1 MTSLRNL
8 GKIIQTQ
15 ILYGL
20 SFLPPPPPPSNGG
33 MQLAVYSVPPLIAF
47 MYHKEILQKIREC
60 GNILV
65 EQFMEKWRI
74 VMNLG
79 KYVRVRRQRQKH
91 IVHLTDEIYNHFV
104 EPTFISEVITPLEN
118 EFSEEQKKEKSFIV

>member
-33 MQLAVYSVPPLIAF
+33 MQLAVYSLPPLLF
-47 MYHKEILQKIREC
+47 LFRNEIFRGMREC
-60 GNILV
+60 GNLLI
-65 EQFMEKWRI
+65 ERFKEKWRI

-79 KYVRVRRQRQKH
+79 KYVRVRRQRQKP

-104 EPTFISEVITPLEN
+104 EPTFVSEVITPLEN